1 MLFNVN
7 LYLDTVI
14 NSIPKNISNNIV
26 NIVELIERMLIA
38 LIIRILKSINHYY
51 HRTTNNINA

>member
-14 NSIPKNISNNIV
+14 NSIPKNISDNIV
-26 NIVELIERMLIA
+26 NIVELIERMLIT
-38 LIIRILKSINHYY
+38 LIIRILKALKSLLSSHY
-51 HRTTNNINA
+51 